1 MDERIEA
8 LRAFRQ
14 RHQPRRTRAG
24 GVEWSYYDL
33 GAGGCTLV
41 FLHGLAGAGDIWFQQ
56 LEAFA
61 PRCRVLAPSY
71 PPLGTLAGLA
81 AGVWAVLD
89 AASATR
95 AVLVGSS
102 LGGLLAQYL
111 VADRP
116 ERVEKAVFG
125 NTFPPGHPQ
134 ILRGRRLV
142 ALARFLPEKLVLAMM
157 WRNAREKLVPVAG
170 GDPLLATYLYEQYR
184 GVMRKA
190 DVLARSRAVF
200 ETFETAAPPFPHAI
214 FEAANDPLI
223 APPVRRALRELYPRA
238 WVHTFGEVGHF
249 PYLSHAGEYNRA
261 LKTFLHVADA

>member
-8 LRAFRQ
+8 WRAFRRRQ
-14 RHQPRRTRAG
+14 QPRRTRAG
-24 GVEWSYYDL
+24 DIEWIYYDL

-61 PRCRVLAPSY
+61 PHCRVLAPSY
-71 PPLGTLAGLA
+71 PPLDTLAGLA

-89 AASATR
+89 AAEAAR

-111 VADRP
+111 VASRP
-116 ERVEKAVFG
+116 EQVERAVFG

-134 ILRGRRLV
+134 ILRGRRLA
-142 ALARFLPEKLVLAMM
+142 ALARFLSERLVLAMM
-157 WRNAREKLVPVAG
+157 WRNAREKLVPAAG
-170 GDPLLATYLYEQYR
+170 GDPLLAAYLYEQYH
-184 GVMRKA
+184 GGMRKA

-200 ETFETAAPPFPHAI
+200 ETFETATPPFPHAI

-223 APPVRRALRELYPRA
+223 APPVRRGLRELYPRA
-238 WVHTFGEVGHF
+238 RVHTFGNVGHF
-249 PYLSHAGEYNRA
+249 PYLSHAEEYNRA
-261 LKTFLHVADA
+261 LAEFLGL